1 MTTLTGETFAAF
13 KIERTFQFVLQAQNP
28 FVYNTTAT
36 KSVSASFSR
45 LATAPI
51 MHYRYKH
58 VVTEESNH
66 KNALYYFIY
75 YELILS

>member
-1 MTTLTGETFAAF
+1 
-13 KIERTFQFVLQAQNP
+13 
-28 FVYNTTAT
+28 
-36 KSVSASFSR
+36 
-45 LATAPI
+45 

-75 YELILS
+75 YELILSSLQLDVIYEHQFKRG